1 MTTARLP
8 RRDTYKIF
16 VRRSLRYSSAVLHFE
31 RFFFCSLPSL
41 FFLSLGKQ
49 IFPVPMT
56 SPIRRCSQKGKVVA
70 ADSESESTGSLL
82 IRRPRAIMLGGMDN
96 PQPTSADL
104 ASLDFAER
112 DIVRFSLSLE
122 DRETTGHAPTDDVEQ
137 LTEIQAEGPI
147 DGGLDSVAKEK
158 TSAEKEVDFALA
170 DFLPMKWNGTD
181 FEFDEEIDPDQERT
195 LSTKKKQNWANI
207 CLPNPRYAC
216 VYESWFVNSS
226 LWWPLPEFLTTYCNR
241 RKIALGQYTAN
252 GIRILVTLTVLAA
265 ELGIK
270 MSVRLFEELTTPS
283 ITAKTG
289 FFYGKMV
296 PKYNVITGKPSKVN
310 FWNHRYF
317 YVKINEASF
326 EDPTIILNG
335 YFNSNID
342 RISKWSQ
349 GGSES
354 FLEEVEAIR
363 TLSHQHWPDISESR
377 IQAALKRINRAE
389 IPTEA
394 SIHLRQRPM
403 GKLNLSALP
412 SYADTI
418 GTPEHG
424 RGSTDVGR
432 PSKQRRDSSSSHA
445 EPSFVTR
452 LRSPLPPPKVPE
464 ERRGDDQGEKHP
476 SAEMPAESAD
486 MAITEMPMT
495 EHPSQPPPEDAVQGN
510 QLEGRVQVAHGEEVE
525 YPHVIDFKYRSI
537 DVPFIEDH
545 EAPARLF
552 RQIKLKKRG
561 MPELDQLHQDS
572 RYREM
577 TRAGAMVKCSFK
589 CLLAILLVIFF
600 SDVFVLQ
607 FFGNANLMVRDY
619 EAKLKAQEASLTAKT
634 GSLKKKRKEIAEL
647 SYKCN
652 SYENQIEAL
661 TAEKNEASSEAE
673 LARSRNELLSA
684 EIEALKAQKDLLDSR
699 CLSLEQEKSELSA
712 NFEVTT
718 KRLRESREHEVK
730 KERLR
735 VESVL
740 R

>member
-1 MTTARLP
+1 
-8 RRDTYKIF
+8 
-16 VRRSLRYSSAVLHFE
+16 
-31 RFFFCSLPSL
+31 
-41 FFLSLGKQ
+41 
-49 IFPVPMT
+49 MT
-56 SPIRRCSQKGKVVA
+56 SPIRRCSQKGKAVA
-70 ADSESESTGSLL
+70 TDSESESTGSPL
-82 IRRPRAIMLGGMDN
+82 IRRPRAVTLRGMDN
-96 PQPTSADL
+96 PRPTSADL

-122 DRETTGHAPTDDVEQ
+122 DREITGHAPADDVEQ
-137 LTEIQAEGPI
+137 LTEIQAEGSI
-147 DGGLDSVAKEK
+147 DGGLDSVVKEK
-158 TSAEKEVDFALA
+158 TSTEKEVDFALA

-195 LSTKKKQNWANI
+195 LSTKKKQNWANH
-207 CLPNPRYAC
+207 LPTKSSFKSVRRLIFQTNPPAGFSFLIPANHQRPWTPPSGYAC
-216 VYESWFVNSS
+216 VYESWFSNSS

-326 EDPTIILNG
+326 KDPTIILNG
-335 YFNSNID
+335 YFNSNI
-342 RISKWSQ
+342 
-349 GGSES
+349 
-354 FLEEVEAIR
+354 VEAIR
-363 TLSHQHWPDISESR
+363 TLSHQHWPDISEAR

-389 IPTEA
+389 IPHEA
-394 SIHLRQRPM
+394 SIHFRQRSM
-403 GKLNLSALP
+403 GKLNLPALP

-432 PSKQRRDSSSSHA
+432 PSKRKRDSSGSRA
-445 EPSFVTR
+445 KPSFVTP
-452 LRSPLPPPKVPE
+452 LRSPLPPPEVPE
-464 ERRGDDQGEKHP
+464 ESRGDDQGEQNP
-476 SAEMPAESAD
+476 SAEMPAAPAD
-486 MAITEMPMT
+486 MAITEMPMA
-495 EHPSQPPPEDAVQGN
+495 EHPTQPPPEDAFQGS
-510 QLEGRVQVAHGEEVE
+510 QLEGRVQVTHGEEVE

-577 TRAGAMVKCSFK
+577 TRAGAM
-589 CLLAILLVIFF
+589 
-600 SDVFVLQ
+600 
-607 FFGNANLMVRDY
+607 FFGNVNLMVRDY

-652 SYENQIEAL
+652 SYKSQIEAL

-712 NFEVTT
+712 NFEATT
-718 KRLRESREHEVK
+718 KRLRESREQEVK
-730 KERLR
+730 KERLQ

-740 R
+740 RQRVIPTYEKMGQFLGEQPEIQSRLALYSQAKGTREGLEKIQ

>member
-1 MTTARLP
+1 MTTACLP
-8 RRDTYKIF
+8 RRNTYKSF
-16 VRRSLRYSSAVLHFE
+16 VRRSLRYSSAAHYFE
-31 RFFFCSLPSL
+31 R
-41 FFLSLGKQ
+41 
-49 IFPVPMT
+49 
-56 SPIRRCSQKGKVVA
+56 
-70 ADSESESTGSLL
+70 
-82 IRRPRAIMLGGMDN
+82 AITLGGMDN
-96 PQPTSADL
+96 PRPTSADM

-112 DIVRFSLSLE
+112 DIVMFSLSLE

-137 LTEIQAEGPI
+137 LTEIQVEGAI
-147 DGGLDSVAKEK
+147 NGDLDSVVKEK

-195 LSTKKKQNWANI
+195 LSTKKKQNWANH
-207 CLPNPRYAC
+207 LPTKSSFKSVRRLIFQTNPPAGFSFLIPADHQRPWTPPSGVRRLIFQTNPPAGFSFLIPADHQRPWTPPSGYAC

-226 LWWPLPEFLTTYCNR
+226 LWWPLPEFLTTYCNL

-283 ITAKTG
+283 ITAETG

-363 TLSHQHWPDISESR
+363 TLSHQHWPDISEDR

-418 GTPEHG
+418 GTSEHG

-432 PSKQRRDSSSSHA
+432 PSKRRRDSSSSHA
-445 EPSFVTR
+445 EPSFVTP
-452 LRSPLPPPKVPE
+452 LRSPLPPPEVPE
-464 ERRGDDQGEKHP
+464 ERHGDDQGEQNP
-476 SAEMPAESAD
+476 SAGMPAESAD
-486 MAITEMPMT
+486 MAVTEMPMT
-495 EHPSQPPPEDAVQGN
+495 EHPTHPPPEDAVQWS
-510 QLEGRVQVAHGEEVE
+510 QLEGRVQVTHGEEVE

-552 RQIKLKKRG
+552 CQIKLKKRG

-577 TRAGAMVKCSFK
+577 TRAGAM
-589 CLLAILLVIFF
+589 
-600 SDVFVLQ
+600 

-619 EAKLKAQEASLTAKT
+619 EAKLNARGRGFDPHSRRQLLNPKSQSKSQT
-634 GSLKKKRKEIAEL
+634 EL
-647 SYKCN
+647 IQWTYSYGYYPN
-652 SYENQIEAL
+652 
-661 TAEKNEASSEAE
+661 T
-673 LARSRNELLSA
+673 
-684 EIEALKAQKDLLDSR
+684 
-699 CLSLEQEKSELSA
+699 
-712 NFEVTT
+712 
-718 KRLRESREHEVK
+718 
-730 KERLR
+730 R
-735 VESVL
+735 VEPS
-740 R
+740 

>member
-1 MTTARLP
+1 
-8 RRDTYKIF
+8 
-16 VRRSLRYSSAVLHFE
+16 
-31 RFFFCSLPSL
+31 
-41 FFLSLGKQ
+41 
-49 IFPVPMT
+49 MT
-56 SPIRRCSQKGKVVA
+56 SPIRRCSQKGKAVA
-70 ADSESESTGSLL
+70 TDSESESTGSPL
-82 IRRPRAIMLGGMDN
+82 IRRPRAITLGGMDN
-96 PQPTSADL
+96 PRPTSADL

-122 DRETTGHAPTDDVEQ
+122 NRETTCHAPTDDVEQ

-147 DGGLDSVAKEK
+147 DGGLDFVVKEK

-181 FEFDEEIDPDQERT
+181 FEFDEKIDPDQERT
-195 LSTKKKQNWANI
+195 LSTKKKQNWANH
-207 CLPNPRYAC
+207 LPIKSSFKSVRRLIFQTNPPAGFSFLIPADHQRPWTPPSGYAY

-270 MSVRLFEELTTPS
+270 MSVCLFEELTTPS

-363 TLSHQHWPDISESR
+363 TLSHQHWPDISEAR

-418 GTPEHG
+418 GIPEHD
-424 RGSTDVGR
+424 RGSTNVGR
-432 PSKQRRDSSSSHA
+432 PSKRRRDSSSSHA
-445 EPSFVTR
+445 KPSFVTP
-452 LRSPLPPPKVPE
+452 LRSPLPPPEVPE
-464 ERRGDDQGEKHP
+464 ERRGDDQGEQNP
-476 SAEMPAESAD
+476 SAEIPAESVD

-495 EHPSQPPPEDAVQGN
+495 EHPSHPPPEDAVQGS
-510 QLEGRVQVAHGEEVE
+510 QLEGRVQVTHGEEVE
-525 YPHVIDFKYRSI
+525 YPHIIDFKYRSI

-552 RQIKLKKRG
+552 RQIKLKKCG
-561 MPELDQLHQDS
+561 MPELDQLHEDS

-577 TRAGAMVKCSFK
+577 TRAGAM
-589 CLLAILLVIFF
+589 
-600 SDVFVLQ
+600 

-634 GSLKKKRKEIAEL
+634 DSVKKKRKEIAEL

-652 SYENQIEAL
+652 SYESQIEAL
-661 TAEKNEASSEAE
+661 TAEKNEASSEA
-673 LARSRNELLSA
+673 
-684 EIEALKAQKDLLDSR
+684 D
-699 CLSLEQEKSELSA
+699 LEQEKSELSA
-712 NFEVTT
+712 SFEATT
-718 KRLRESREHEVK
+718 KRLSESREHEVR

-740 R
+740 RQRVIPTYEKMGQFLGEQPEIQSRLALYSQAKETREGLEKIQSQGLAMDEVLQKAKIDEAHFLEL